1 MNKRLPLAMNDTEA
15 AEMDVKRASKSSR
28 VCDFL
33 PSIRPSYV
41 SLILILLCGF
51 LWLKYE
57 ATNDRLLE
65 LDNQLKMLRTEW
77 KDEGKSVVKEEQATT
92 SPSGKNL

>member
-1 MNKRLPLAMNDTEA
+1 MNKRLPLAMSDTEA

-41 SLILILLCGF
+41 SLILIFVCGF

-77 KDEGKSVVKEEQATT
+77 KDEEKSMKEEQATT